1 MSNNLE
7 KLKEMVEQLSVAD
20 DKKKAIR
27 QPIGKIEKELKTL
40 NFKLDRASKEKKTLS
55 TLLSR
60 TSEDLEKSSEL
71 INNMFGRYLST
82 EVMNS
87 LLEDPTALALGGEKR
102 KVTIMMTDLRGFT
115 ALSEQLKPEEV
126 VQMLNSYFEVMVDVV
141 LQYHGT
147 INEIIGDALLVIF
160 GAPQEMP
167 DRAQR
172 AIACAI
178 EMQNAMGKV
187 NERNREQSLPEL
199 EMGIGL
205 NETEVIVG
213 NVGSTKRS
221 KYAVVGSGVNMTS
234 RIESYT
240 VGGQILISE
249 SVRQEAGDV
258 LRIDAQMDVLP
269 KGAETP
275 LRIYEVG
282 GIAGRFKIALE
293 TKETILATL
302 VRQIPIRYMI
312 LEGKDIGKKGLQG
325 SMVRLAKNCAEIML
339 GGPVDEL
346 TNLKMNLE
354 DVDENL
360 SAKDFYGKVVRKTG
374 ENVKTHLVHFTSV
387 PPSIDAYFQ
396 AFRKLAA

>member
-1 MSNNLE
+1 MNTDLD
-7 KLKEMVEQLSVAD
+7 KLKDIIEQLNITD
-20 DKKKAIR
+20 DKKKVIWR
-27 QPIGKIEKELKTL
+27 PIGKIEKELKAL
-40 NFKLDRASKEKKTLS
+40 NFKLERAVKDKETLS

-71 INNMFGRYLST
+71 IKNMFGRYLST

-87 LLEDPTALALGGEKR
+87 LLEDPTALSLGGERR

-115 ALSEQLKPEEV
+115 ALSDRLNPEQV

-178 EMQNAMGKV
+178 EMQNAMAKV
-187 NERNREQSLPEL
+187 NERNREQGLPEL

-249 SVRQEAGDV
+249 TVRQEAGDV
-258 LRIDAQMDVLP
+258 LRIDAQRDVLP
-269 KGAETP
+269 KGSETP

-293 TKETILATL
+293 AKEIILFTL
-302 VRQIPIRYMI
+302 ARQIQIRYTVI
-312 LEGKDIGKKGLQG
+312 EGKDIGKNDLPG
-325 SMVRLAKNCAEIML
+325 SVVRLAKNCAVISM
-339 GGPVDEL
+339 GDAVDVM
-346 TNLKMNLE
+346 TNIKMNLA

-374 ENVKTHLVHFTSV
+374 ENGKNHEVHFTSV
-387 PPSIDAYFQ
+387 PPEVDAYFQ
-396 AFRKLAA
+396 AHRQYAL